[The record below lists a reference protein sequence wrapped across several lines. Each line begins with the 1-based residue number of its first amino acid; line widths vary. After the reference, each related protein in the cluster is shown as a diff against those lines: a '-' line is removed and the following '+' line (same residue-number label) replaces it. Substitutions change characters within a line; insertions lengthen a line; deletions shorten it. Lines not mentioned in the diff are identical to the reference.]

1 METNIL
7 RFYRNKSVFVT
18 GGTGFLGKVII
29 EKLLRSTDVRRVY
42 LLIRPKKNETVE
54 GRFQAWKDEPV
65 FEILLKAKPGALKL
79 VTPISGD
86 CSEPGLGLSDGDR
99 RIVTTDVQ
107 VIIHSAASI
116 RFVEPLH
123 RALNINTRGT
133 RLLIQLAKEMKGLEA
148 FVHISTAF
156 SNCPSQHIEERFYPE
171 HLSCPAAKVLEFN
184 ETLSA
189 DLVDNMAPALMGK
202 FPNTYTYTKALAE
215 QVIQMEAQDLPIC
228 IFRPAIILAN
238 FKEPMSGWIDNLHG
252 IVALIY
258 GNAHGILRLLYVN
271 PKADALIVPG
281 DYCAN
286 VALASAWQVANHSE
300 SPTSS
305 QLAANK
311 QPPIYTLATT
321 KSNSITF
328 GEAVKLGIDH
338 NHKIPVTKTIWYPF
352 AHFTTCPWLFK
363 LGCIFYHLIPG
374 FFFDLLLRI
383 QGKKPILMRS
393 YQKIHEALLLLFPF
407 NGISYVMDMRNTNQL
422 WDSMSP
428 EDRSIFPFDMAT
440 LNWEEYYKRILSGMR
455 VFLFKES
462 WDTLEYAKKRLF
474 RFYLL
479 HRFLQLVL
487 CLVFGKF
494 LWILYSLIAKYYF
507 KSIEV
512 NLPSSV
518 VHLSSI

>member
-1 METNIL
+1 MQTEIL
-7 RFYRNKSVFVT
+7 QFYRNKSVFVT

-42 LLIRPKKNETVE
+42 LLIRPKKNDTVE
-54 GRFQAWKDEPV
+54 RRFHAWKDEQV
-65 FEILLKAKPGALKL
+65 FETLLKAKPEALNL
-79 VTPISGD
+79 VTPIAGD
-86 CSEPGLGLSDGDR
+86 CSEPGLGLSDEDR
-99 RIVTTDVQ
+99 RTVTADVQ

-123 RALNINTRGT
+123 RAVNINTRAT

-171 HLSCPAAKVLEFN
+171 HLSCPAAKVLELN
-184 ETLSA
+184 DTLSP

-215 QVIQMEAQDLPIC
+215 QVIQMEGQDLPIC

-271 PKADALIVPG
+271 PKSHAIVVPG

-286 VALASAWQVANHSE
+286 VALASGWQVAKNSA
-300 SPTSS
+300 SPSS
-305 QLAANK
+305 CQLPVK
-311 QPPIYTLATT
+311 KPPPIFTLATT
-321 KSNSITF
+321 QSNPVTY
-328 GEAVKLGIDH
+328 GDGVGLGICH
-338 NHKIPVTKTIWYPF
+338 NNKIPVTKTIWYPF
-352 AHFTTCPWLFK
+352 AHFTTSLWLFK

-374 FFFDLLLRI
+374 YFFDLLLRI
-383 QGKKPILMRS
+383 QGKKPILIKT

-407 NGISYVMDMRNTNQL
+407 NEVTYVMDMKNTNQL
-422 WDSMSP
+422 WNSMSP
-428 EDRSIFPFDMAT
+428 EDKGIFPFDMAN
-440 LNWEEYYKRILSGMR
+440 LNWDEYFVRILTGMR

-479 HRFLQLVL
+479 HRCLQLAL
-487 CLVFGKF
+487 CMVIGKF
-494 LWILYSLIAKYYF
+494 VWILYSLLANTYF

-512 NLPSSV
+512 TLTSPVIDFPS
-518 VHLSSI
+518 I

>member
-1 METNIL
+1 MQTDIL
-7 RFYRNKSVFVT
+7 QFYKNKSVFVT

-42 LLIRPKKNETVE
+42 LLIRPKKNDTVE
-54 GRFQAWKDEPV
+54 GRFLAWKDEPV
-65 FEILLKAKPGALKL
+65 FETLLKAKPKALQL

-86 CSEPGLGLSDGDR
+86 CSESGLGLSDGDHK
-99 RIVTTDVQ
+99 IVTTDVQ

-123 RALNINTRGT
+123 RALNTNTRAT

-189 DLVDNMAPALMGK
+189 DLMDNMAPALMGK

-286 VALASAWQVANHSE
+286 VALAAGWQVAKHSE
-300 SPTSS
+300 SPSAS
-305 QLAANK
+305 QLAVK
-311 QPPIYTLATT
+311 TPIYTLATA

-352 AHFTTCPWLFK
+352 AHFTTCSWLFK

-383 QGKKPILMRS
+383 QGKKPILMKS

-407 NGISYVMDMRNTNQL
+407 NGITYTMDMGNTNQL

-428 EDRSIFPFDMAT
+428 EDRRIFPFDMAT
-440 LNWEEYYKRILSGMR
+440 LNWEEYYSRILSGMR

-494 LWILYSLIAKYYF
+494 VWILYSLIANNYF
-507 KSIEV
+507 QSVEV
-512 NLPSSV
+512 NLASAVFDSPN
-518 VHLSSI
+518 I